1 VEQIMDEIQK
11 EYLGEKVYLLKETAS
26 LKNADELQKF
36 VKNNKTKVEK
46 GEGFTR
52 YLLVREPKEE
62 VSDVDLLLNAKKK
75 KRTFN
80 GKALLQ
86 PIEYFYLEDPSV
98 PQDYFPLKVYGIF
111 DRVTVDETKI
121 PRLKEDIIKI
131 L

>member
-1 VEQIMDEIQK
+1 MDEIQK

-98 PQDYFPLKVYGIF
+98 LQDYFPLKVYGIF

>member
-1 VEQIMDEIQK
+1 MDEIQK

-80 GKALLQ
+80 GKSLLQ
-86 PIEYFYLEDPSV
+86 PI
-98 PQDYFPLKVYGIF
+98 
-111 DRVTVDETKI
+111 
-121 PRLKEDIIKI
+121 
-131 L
+131 

>member
-1 VEQIMDEIQK
+1 MDEIQK

-80 GKALLQ
+80 
-86 PIEYFYLEDPSV
+86 
-98 PQDYFPLKVYGIF
+98 
-111 DRVTVDETKI
+111 
-121 PRLKEDIIKI
+121 
-131 L
+131 